1 MRVISI
7 KLPYTLIDYLLV
19 HELVHTK
26 EKNRSKAF
34 WAELAKHMP
43 QWRALDEQV
52 YGLRV

>member
-7 KLPYTLIDYLLV
+7 KLPYTLIDYL
-19 HELVHTK
+19 LVHTK